1 MARFNRSVLFHRSA
15 LLVALALV
23 PALQAEGTVRIA
35 TRDAAGAPVADAVVW
50 LTRLDAPVP
59 LPPPPAEPVVI
70 EQKGEEYSPY
80 VTAIIAGT
88 RISFPNRD
96 RIQHHVYSLSK
107 PKRFEIPLHGG
118 EDRPPVLFD
127 QPGVVALG
135 CNIHDWM
142 SAYVVVVAT
151 PHFAK
156 TPAAGTVTLAG
167 LPPGRYRLEVWH
179 PRLAGN
185 ADREITVTP
194 ADPATQTV
202 NITLKADRR
211 IIRAPD
217 ADGASYK

>member
-1 MARFNRSVLFHRSA
+1 MARSTLASLLARSR
-15 LLVALALV
+15 LLVVLALA
-23 PALQAEGTVRIA
+23 PALHAEGTVRIA

-50 LTRLDAPVP
+50 LTRLDAPAT
-59 LPPPPAEPVVI
+59 LPAPPAEPVVI

-80 VTAIIAGT
+80 VTAITVGT
-88 RISFPNRD
+88 FVSFPNRD

-142 SAYVVVVAT
+142 SAYVVVIAT

-156 TPAAGTVTLAG
+156 TPATGQVTLAG

-179 PRLAGN
+179 PRLKGN

-194 ADPATQTV
+194 ADLATQTV
-202 NITLKADRR
+202 DITLKPDRR

-217 ADGASYK
+217 ADGAGYK